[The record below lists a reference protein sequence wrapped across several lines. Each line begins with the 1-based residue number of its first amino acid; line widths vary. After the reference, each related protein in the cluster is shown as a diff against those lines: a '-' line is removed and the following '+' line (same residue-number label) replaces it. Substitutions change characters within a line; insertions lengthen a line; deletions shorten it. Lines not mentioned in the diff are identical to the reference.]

1 MKKKI
6 FITALSLLALTFF
19 GCSSKNPEFTGYWK
33 GDANIIFEVLPKS
46 ADNATDYI
54 IRNLN
59 GDLEASISN
68 DTLRGKNSLNMEFF
82 MVVDGDSAYY
92 QFENIRT
99 GYKRISQSE
108 YEAIFKEQSKGE

>member
-6 FITALSLLALTFF
+6 LITALSLLALTFF
-19 GCSSKNPEFTGYWK
+19 GCSDKKAEFTGYWK
-33 GDANIIFEVLPKS
+33 GDANIIFEVLPKAENS
-46 ADNATDYI
+46 SDYI

-59 GDLEASISN
+59 GDLEASIQN

-82 MVVDGDSAYY
+82 MVVNGDSAYY

-108 YEAIFKEQSKGE
+108 YEAIFKEQSKAQ